1 MVYAQVLKTCESNLM
16 RVRSPPSAPTYE
28 QYYQHH
34 SFTSGSSPYNLGS
47 GQTILNYPQSITKSL
62 PIIKYNERNTYAK
75 F

>member
-1 MVYAQVLKTCESNLM
+1 MVYAQVLKTCEGDLM
-16 RVRSPPSAPTYE
+16 WVRSPPSAPTYE